1 MTPALA
7 SPLMA
12 ALLWA
17 LLPLSASA
25 QLRYSCRDSMGNV
38 FSLSRPCPAG
48 TVTTAAAAGPLEPA
62 VAPGPSLRY
71 EPPSPPPLRTFPE
84 ANEYRKYMSAQCR
97 TLQDAVRSG
106 PARGLQSDVLHGL
119 RREYERDC
127 REEEQEAS
135 ARFYREQ
142 REVRQQ
148 RREELRQA
156 EAAELAARAETT
168 RRAEQCAES
177 RRILAA
183 KRARPDLTDG
193 EQKDLKRF
201 EEVFAS
207 RCQR

>member
-1 MTPALA
+1 MTPVLA
-7 SPLMA
+7 SSLMV

-17 LLPLSASA
+17 VLPSASA

-62 VAPGPSLRY
+62 VAPGPSRY

-97 TLQDAVRSG
+97 TLQDAIRSG
-106 PARGLQSDVLHGL
+106 PARGLQSDVLYGL

-156 EAAELAARAETT
+156 EAAELASRAEAT
-168 RRAEQCAES
+168 RRAEQCTES

-183 KRARPDLTDG
+183 KRARTDLTDG

-201 EEVFAS
+201 EEVFAT